1 MAGGAEVN
9 ERQPLVLLNQG
20 GATAHDVMSLA
31 RHVRRTLY
39 ARLGVE
45 VSLEPEP
52 VAFSNAELRDYLSL
66 DL

>member
-1 MAGGAEVN
+1 
-9 ERQPLVLLNQG
+9 
-20 GATAHDVMSLA
+20 MSLA